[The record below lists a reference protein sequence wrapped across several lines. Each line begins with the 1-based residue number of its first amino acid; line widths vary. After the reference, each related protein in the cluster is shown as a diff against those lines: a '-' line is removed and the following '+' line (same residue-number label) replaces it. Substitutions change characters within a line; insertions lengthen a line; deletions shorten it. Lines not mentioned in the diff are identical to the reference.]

1 MVKGFNNMNLKEII
15 NNPLKVTGNEKQ
27 KRLTI
32 PNSFNINP
40 GTEVIVLVKEDLKNI
55 NVSGMEDKE
64 EEINILSEK
73 LETLEAANQE
83 LNKAIEDKDK
93 YINQL
98 EKEIKNLEH
107 YKANDVNLGFLAGRV
122 EALVNERNSLINT
135 SRLIASNLIKDIEKD
150 YTNQVESQGF
160 LDRLFHKDIDFN
172 LAAYD
177 DQLNKELD
185 KAKETLIN
193 IDLTEIKQLSQEAKE
208 VIDIE

>member
-73 LETLEAANQE
+73 IETLEAANQE

-98 EKEIKNLEH
+98 E
-107 YKANDVNLGFLAGRV
+107 
-122 EALVNERNSLINT
+122 
-135 SRLIASNLIKDIEKD
+135 
-150 YTNQVESQGF
+150 
-160 LDRLFHKDIDFN
+160 
-172 LAAYD
+172 
-177 DQLNKELD
+177 
-185 KAKETLIN
+185 
-193 IDLTEIKQLSQEAKE
+193 
-208 VIDIE
+208 

>member
-1 MVKGFNNMNLKEII
+1 MDMKEII

-40 GTEVIVLVKEDLKNI
+40 GQEVIVLVKEDLKNI
-55 NVSGMEDKE
+55 NLSGMEDKE
-64 EEINILSEK
+64 KEINILSDK

-98 EKEIKNLEH
+98 EKEIKSLEH

-122 EALVNERNSLINT
+122 EALVNERNSLLNT
-135 SRLIASNLIKDIEKD
+135 SRLIASNLIKDMEKD
-150 YTNQVESQGF
+150 YTSQIESQGF
-160 LDRLFHKDIDFN
+160 IDRMLHKEIAIN
-172 LAAYD
+172 MAAYD

-185 KAKETLIN
+185 KAKETFIN

-208 VIDIE
+208 VIDIEPK